1 MPLYTEGRLSVQV
14 KYPTEVEKRKYSTCM
29 FEKCQLNDVSIH
41 CIGTRQ
47 GTKRIISEDKIS
59 KHQDATVPYLSNR

>member
-1 MPLYTEGRLSVQV
+1 MCT
-14 KYPTEVEKRKYSTCM
+14 

-41 CIGTRQ
+41 CIRTRQ